1 MRTLVY
7 LFLLTLCC
15 GCGQADTPAQSA
27 VPAGIIILREVPGYP
42 AAATPF
48 VSIQW
53 VNTNGGYVA
62 DAAGNKT
69 PFINDA
75 IGKIIYF
82 NQNYYDEIDHNQY
95 WVDWRAG
102 LQSREVVMPP
112 VDTISLSPDDLPRL
126 RAEDQVWQ
134 DIVQHNPVA
143 QSPVAPVIATLDDDI
158 TKLSGGLVLQN
169 GQWLDAKVANA
180 TATVS
185 AVGDGAKQVTFTTK
199 NGKTYVNAKVMVSG
213 TSVNILTS
221 DGGASVP
228 FDQMPDDLSAFP
240 KSVQIKVQAMRP
252 APEQDSTAPSTSST
266 STSAS
271 GFLDFAWSFIQGTI
285 QKIGAYFSS
294 APTPAPSASAT
305 TNSAS
310 PGPASPA
317 SVPAPAS
324 TNGAPSAPTPSP

>member
-82 NQNYYDEIDHNQY
+82 NQNYYDEINHDQY

-112 VDTISLSPDDLPRL
+112 SIPSRFRRMICRAFAPRIRFGRTSFSIIPSRSLPLLRSLPRWTTTSPNSQADSCCKMGSGLMPECECHGDRLSRRRWCQAGNLHDQKRQNL
-126 RAEDQVWQ
+126 RQREGYGLRHER
-134 DIVQHNPVA
+134 QHSHLRRRCLRPVR
-143 QSPVAPVIATLDDDI
+143 P
-158 TKLSGGLVLQN
+158 
-169 GQWLDAKVANA
+169 DA
-180 TATVS
+180 
-185 AVGDGAKQVTFTTK
+185 G
-199 NGKTYVNAKVMVSG
+199 
-213 TSVNILTS
+213 
-221 DGGASVP
+221 
-228 FDQMPDDLSAFP
+228 
-240 KSVQIKVQAMRP
+240 
-252 APEQDSTAPSTSST
+252 
-266 STSAS
+266 
-271 GFLDFAWSFIQGTI
+271 
-285 QKIGAYFSS
+285 
-294 APTPAPSASAT
+294 
-305 TNSAS
+305 
-310 PGPASPA
+310 
-317 SVPAPAS
+317 
-324 TNGAPSAPTPSP
+324 